1 MVFEERQTIC
11 LSRLGTYVSRSNK
24 KGHFEEGKTLTAM
37 VLTHTVVM
45 LLIVGSSL
53 LVHWAVGLQREP
65 HCIERSELTIS
76 VKGAPGTPN
85 SAFELHQVIER
96 CK

>member
-1 MVFEERQTIC
+1 
-11 LSRLGTYVSRSNK
+11 
-24 KGHFEEGKTLTAM
+24 M
-37 VLTHTVVM
+37 VLTHMVIM
-45 LLIVGSSL
+45 LLIVGSSW
-53 LVHWAVGLQREP
+53 LVNKAVGLHGEP

-76 VKGAPGTPN
+76 VKGAPGTPD